1 MAADMRTRPGVARHG
16 TDVAAG
22 GTVPTR
28 RGRAVVTN
36 SKTLTIQK
44 VIIITLQDLSC
55 GLKKN
60 PKLATLPPIES
71 NRFHS
76 KAVFIFRHTVVQK
89 ANNLSRGCWSKI
101 PQVSIRNLPSDGKIP
116 KISKKCR
123 GKLRFLI

>member
-76 KAVFIFRHTVVQK
+76 KAVFIFRH
-89 ANNLSRGCWSKI
+89 NYHFKI
-101 PQVSIRNLPSDGKIP
+101 LTLFFLLFFRICYDDDVKVIVLP
-116 KISKKCR
+116 
-123 GKLRFLI
+123 

>member
-1 MAADMRTRPGVARHG
+1 MRTRPGVARHG

-55 GLKKN
+55 GLKT
-60 PKLATLPPIES
+60 A
-71 NRFHS
+71 
-76 KAVFIFRHTVVQK
+76 AVFI
-89 ANNLSRGCWSKI
+89 LLRGRCVK
-101 PQVSIRNLPSDGKIP
+101 
-116 KISKKCR
+116 
-123 GKLRFLI
+123 